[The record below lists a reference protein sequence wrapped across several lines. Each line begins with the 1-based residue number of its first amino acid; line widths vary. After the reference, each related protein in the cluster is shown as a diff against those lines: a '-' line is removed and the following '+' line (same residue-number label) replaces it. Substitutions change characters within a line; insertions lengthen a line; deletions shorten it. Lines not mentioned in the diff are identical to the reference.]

1 MIHVGSR
8 VRIVDREA
16 LEEAWV
22 GSTAPLP
29 EPMQCLHAG
38 ATARVVHV
46 RFSADGEPLYGL
58 DGRPGLWSESWLSPL
73 TF

>member
-1 MIHVGSR
+1 MIHVGSL
-8 VRIVDREA
+8 VRIADRET
-16 LEEAWV
+16 LEEALL
-22 GSTAPLP
+22 GSTAHLP
-29 EPMQCLHAG
+29 EPMQFLHAG

-46 RFSADGEPLYGL
+46 RFNADGEPLYGL

>member
-1 MIHVGSR
+1 MIPVGCL
-8 VRIVDREA
+8 VRIADREVLEKA
-16 LEEAWV
+16 LV
-22 GSTAPLP
+22 GSTAHLP
-29 EPMQCLHAG
+29 EPTQFLHTG

-46 RFSADGEPLYGL
+46 RFNADGEPLYGL

>member
-1 MIHVGSR
+1 MIPVGSL
-8 VRIVDREA
+8 VRIADRENLEKA
-16 LEEAWV
+16 LV
-22 GSTAPLP
+22 GSTVHLP
-29 EPMQCLHAG
+29 EPMQFLHTG

>member
-1 MIHVGSR
+1 MIHVGSL

-16 LEEAWV
+16 LEEALV
-22 GSTAPLP
+22 ESTAHRPQ
-29 EPMQCLHAG
+29 PMQFLHAG

-46 RFSADGEPLYGL
+46 RLSADGEPLYGL
-58 DGRPGLWSESWLSPL
+58 DKRPGLWRESWLRPL

>member
-1 MIHVGSR
+1 MIPVGSR
-8 VRIVDREA
+8 VRIADREA
-16 LEEAWV
+16 LEKALV
-22 GSTAPLP
+22 GSTAHLP
-29 EPMQCLHAG
+29 EPMQFLHTG

-58 DGRPGLWSESWLSPL
+58 DGCPGLWSESWLSPL

>member
-8 VRIVDREA
+8 VRIADREA
-16 LEEAWV
+16 LEEALA
-22 GSTAPLP
+22 GSTAHLP
-29 EPMQCLHAG
+29 EPTQFLHAG

-46 RFSADGEPLYGL
+46 RFNADGEALYGL

-73 TF
+73 TL

>member
-1 MIHVGSR
+1 MIHVGSL
-8 VRIVDREA
+8 VRIADREA
-16 LEEAWV
+16 LEEALV
-22 GSTAPLP
+22 ESTVQLP
-29 EPMQCLHAG
+29 EPMRFLHAG

-58 DGRPGLWSESWLSPL
+58 DGRPGLWSESWLRPL

>member
-1 MIHVGSR
+1 MMHVGSL
-8 VRIVDREA
+8 VRIADRENLEKA
-16 LEEAWV
+16 LV
-22 GSTAPLP
+22 GSTTHLP
-29 EPMQCLHAG
+29 EPTQFLHTG

-46 RFSADGEPLYGL
+46 RFNADGEPLYGL